1 MKPAD
6 APGAE
11 TLQLIRELVA
21 FPTVSR
27 DSNLELIDFVRERLR
42 PLDAEVRLTFDRD
55 RRKANLFATLG
66 PRGEAGVVLSRHTDV
81 VPVDGQ
87 HWTSDPF
94 RVDERDGRLYGRGTS
109 DMKSFIA
116 CALATIP
123 GYVARGLRT
132 PVHFAFSYDEEVG
145 CLGVRELLADMAVAG
160 IRPRSC
166 IVGEPTEM
174 RPVIAH
180 KGKQSYRCTVR
191 GLASHSAYAPYGVN
205 AVEAAAE
212 AVAFLKGL
220 ARRHRDHGPYDRG
233 FDVAYTTV
241 HSGVIRGGTALNIVP
256 QDCVFDFEFRNLP
269 GDDPDALRREFEV
282 HLREVIE
289 PEMHAVDPHSGFTIV
304 KLSEI
309 PALDTGA
316 EAGITALAQEFS
328 GSGDIAKVSFG
339 TEASQFQVAGVPTVV
354 CGPGSIRQAHK
365 PDEFVTLA
373 QVAHCE
379 AFLRGLFGRLCT
391 AAE

>member
-1 MKPAD
+1 MNPPA
-6 APGAE
+6 APGAD
-11 TLQLIRELVA
+11 TLRLIRELVA

-27 DSNLELIDFVRERLR
+27 DSNLQLIDYLRELLR
-42 PLDAEVRLTFDRD
+42 PLDADLRLTFDDD

-66 PRGEAGVVLSRHTDV
+66 PRGGSGIVLSGHTDV

-87 HWTSDPF
+87 EWTSDPF
-94 RVDERDGRLYGRGTS
+94 MVGERDGRLYGRGTS

-116 CALATIP
+116 CVLALAP
-123 GYVARGLRT
+123 QYVNRGLKT
-132 PVHFAFSYDEEVG
+132 PLHLAFSYDEEVG
-145 CLGVRELLADMAVAG
+145 CLGVRGLLEDMVAAG

-166 IVGEPTEM
+166 VVGEPTEM

-212 AVAFLKGL
+212 AVAFLKQL
-220 ARRHRDHGPYDRG
+220 ARRHRDRGPYDRG

-241 HSGVIRGGTALNIVP
+241 HTGVIHGGTALNIVP

-269 GDDPDALRREFEV
+269 GDDPEQLRAEFEEHV
-282 HLREVIE
+282 RTVIE
-289 PEMHAVDPHSGFTIV
+289 PEMHAVDPRCGFSIR
-304 KLSEI
+304 KMSEI

-316 EAGITALAQEFS
+316 EAEITALAQEFS
-328 GSGDIAKVSFG
+328 GSSDILKVSFG
-339 TEASQFQVAGVPTVV
+339 TEASQFQAAGVPTVV
-354 CGPGSIRQAHK
+354 CGPGSIREAHK
-365 PDEFVTLA
+365 PDEFVTLE
-373 QVAHCE
+373 QVVRCE
-379 AFLRGLFGRLCT
+379 RFLHGLMARCIG
-391 AAE
+391 